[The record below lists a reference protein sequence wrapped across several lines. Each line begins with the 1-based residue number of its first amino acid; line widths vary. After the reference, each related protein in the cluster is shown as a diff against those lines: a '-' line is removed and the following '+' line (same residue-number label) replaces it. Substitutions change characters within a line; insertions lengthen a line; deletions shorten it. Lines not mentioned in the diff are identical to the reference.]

1 MMQPSLFF
9 SSGKKQ
15 VIFCLFL
22 IFAVIIL
29 AAYFITEKN
38 KDDKAASEKEDLI
51 ISLVPDIS
59 RQDLDRYMAQDV
71 YAVYG
76 KTGTSNPNLAK
87 ILDSS
92 RTRLTPYLYP
102 DGPVCGYSV
111 SYLGFIEI
119 WLYEDMPVNRTTT
132 DNIYQIIEAS
142 GKNFQEEN
150 IPVMFI
156 RTSLPVPDKDNRHD

>member
-1 MMQPSLFF
+1 MKGVQRKP
-9 SSGKKQ
+9 
-15 VIFCLFL
+15 L
-22 IFAVIIL
+22 IIAIVLLSIIL
-29 AAYFITEKN
+29 AAYFIAEKN
-38 KDDKAASEKEDLI
+38 RDDKAASEKKDLI
-51 ISLVPDIS
+51 ISLRPDIS

-76 KTGTSNPNLAK
+76 KTGPANPDLGK
-87 ILDSS
+87 IIDAS
-92 RTRLTPYLYP
+92 RTRLTPYLYS
-102 DGPVCGYSV
+102 DGPVCMCGV

-119 WLYEDMPVNRTTT
+119 WLYENMPVNRTTT
-132 DNIYQIIEAS
+132 DNIYQIFDAS

>member
-1 MMQPSLFF
+1 ME
-9 SSGKKQ
+9 KQ
-15 VIFCLFL
+15 NKTGIVFVVILIVLFL
-22 IFAVIIL
+22 VFAVIIP

-38 KDDKAASEKEDLI
+38 KDDKAASEKKDLI

-59 RQDLDRYMAQDV
+59 RQDLDRFIVQDV

-76 KTGTSNPNLAK
+76 KTGPANPDLAK
-87 ILDSS
+87 IIDASG
-92 RTRLTPYLYP
+92 TRLTPYLYP
-102 DGPVCGYSV
+102 DGPICMCGV

-119 WLYEDMPVNRTTT
+119 GLYEGMPVNRSTT
-132 DNIYQIIEAS
+132 DNVYQIIDAS

-156 RTSLPVPDKDNRHD
+156 RTSLPVPDKDNIHD

>member
-1 MMQPSLFF
+1 MEPFSFF
-9 SSGKKQ
+9 SSRKKQ
-15 VIFCLFL
+15 VIFSLFL

-29 AAYFITEKN
+29 SAYFITEKN
-38 KDDKAASEKEDLI
+38 KGDKAASEKKDLI

-59 RQDLDRYMAQDV
+59 RQDLDGYMAKDV

-76 KTGTSNPNLAK
+76 KTGPANPDLGK
-87 ILDSS
+87 IIDAS

-102 DGPVCGYSV
+102 DGPVCMCGV

-132 DNIYQIIEAS
+132 DNVYQIFDAS

-156 RTSLPVPDKDNRHD
+156 RTSLIVPDKDNRND

>member
-1 MMQPSLFF
+1 MEPFSFF
-9 SSGKKQ
+9 SSRKKQ
-15 VIFCLFL
+15 VIFSLFL
-22 IFAVIIL
+22 IFAVINL

-38 KDDKAASEKEDLI
+38 KDDKAASEKKDLI

-76 KTGTSNPNLAK
+76 KTGPAYPDLAK
-87 ILDSS
+87 IIDAS

-102 DGPVCGYSV
+102 DAPVCGYSV

-119 WLYEDMPVNRTTT
+119 YLYEDMPVNRTTT
-132 DNIYQIIEAS
+132 DNVYQIIDAS

-156 RTSLPVPDKDNRHD
+156 RISLPVPDKDNRHD

>member
-1 MMQPSLFF
+1 ME
-9 SSGKKQ
+9 KQ
-15 VIFCLFL
+15 QKNGIVFVAILIVLFL
-22 IFAVIIL
+22 ILAIIL

-38 KDDKAASEKEDLI
+38 KDDKAASEKKDLI

-59 RQDLDRYMAQDV
+59 RQDLDRYMAKDV

-76 KTGTSNPNLAK
+76 KTGPANPDLGK
-87 ILDSS
+87 IIDASG
-92 RTRLTPYLYP
+92 TRLTPYFYP
-102 DGPVCGYSV
+102 DGPVCMCGV

-132 DNIYQIIEAS
+132 DNVYQIFDAS

-156 RTSLPVPDKDNRHD
+156 RTSLIVPDKDNRND

>member
-1 MMQPSLFF
+1 MELYSFF
-9 SSGKKQ
+9 SPRKKQ
-15 VIFCLFL
+15 IIFGVFL
-22 IFAVIIL
+22 IFAIIVL
-29 AAYFITEKN
+29 AVYFIAEKN
-38 KDDKAASEKEDLI
+38 SDDKTASEKKDRIL
-51 ISLVPDIS
+51 SLRPDIS
-59 RQDLDRYMAQDV
+59 RQDLDRFMSQEV

-76 KTGTSNPNLAK
+76 KTGASNPDLAK

-119 WLYEDMPVNRTTT
+119 YLYEGMPVNLTTT
-132 DNIYQIIEAS
+132 DNIYQIIDAS

-156 RTSLPVPDKDNRHD
+156 RTQLPVLDRNAGP